1 MIENGRWPPL
11 GADSVSCSPDDHE
24 VVVAQLGVRP
34 DVAGQRAGRIDAH
47 ALVGREAVLADGAG
61 AHLHDPV
68 HAARHATLPDELAV
82 AGFGEPAVFRFDP
95 DLIEALIV
103 LGEREGQARGPTSSR
118 PPAAVLEVHGGLRWR
133 PAAAGCSPPPT
144 ETWTRRPATSA
155 ARSARTSA
163 CPSRSSAAVRS
174 CIAGSSYDA

>member
-1 MIENGRWPPL
+1 VNAVPLIVHVPWPYATPGTGAAMIENGRWPPL
-11 GADSVSCSPDDHE
+11 GADSVSCSPDLDHE

-34 DVAGQRAGRIDAH
+34 DVADQRAGRIDTH

-103 LGEREGQARGPTSSR
+103 LGERE
-118 PPAAVLEVHGGLRWR
+118 E
-133 PAAAGCSPPPT
+133 AG
-144 ETWTRRPATSA
+144 
-155 ARSARTSA
+155 ART
-163 CPSRSSAAVRS
+163 
-174 CIAGSSYDA
+174 D